1 MSVYMGIDWSQD
13 KHDIA
18 FMNAAGAII
27 ARLTISHQP
36 AGFRKLEATRKQLG
50 VEEADCLV
58 GLETAHNL
66 LIDYLWERGYSQ
78 VYVIP
83 PSVVKSSRGRYGNS
97 GAKDDRKDA
106 QLLADL
112 LRTDRARL
120 QPWRPDS
127 QLTRQIRAKVGFINS
142 VTHSSNRL
150 ANRLRAVLLR
160 YYPVALELFSG
171 LLVPTTLAFISAY
184 KRPQALAALSY
195 EEFAAFARQQ
205 GYTKRQGML
214 DCFARIQ
221 QSQLQASSETVAVY
235 QDEAQLLARQLRELI
250 ITKRK
255 LVKELKLLFDQH
267 PDQAIFASLPG
278 AGDFLAPA
286 LLAKFG
292 DDRERFPSAASV
304 QALAG
309 TCPVTKA
316 SGKSKRVVFRRACD
330 REFRQ
335 IAQQWA
341 RSSLRQSPW
350 AVAYWQQVRP
360 RCAGDHDAHR
370 RLANRWLAVLWK
382 LWFSRLPYDEAYHLQ
397 QRHLRSHP
405 RS

>member
-1 MSVYMGIDWSQD
+1 MSVFIGIDWSQE
-13 KHDIA
+13 KHDVA
-18 FMNAAGAII
+18 FMNTAGAII
-27 ARLTISHQP
+27 ARLTIPHK
-36 AGFRKLEATRKQLG
+36 ADGFRKLEATRQQL
-50 VEEADCLV
+50 EIAAEDCLV

-66 LIDYLWERGYSQ
+66 LVDYLWERGYSQ
-78 VYVIP
+78 VYIIP
-83 PSVVKSSRGRYGNS
+83 PAVVNSSRGRYGNS

-127 QLTRQIRAKVGFINS
+127 QLTRQIRAKVGFVNHL
-142 VTHSSNRL
+142 THAANRL

-160 YYPVALELFSG
+160 YYPAALELFSG
-171 LLVPTTLAFISAY
+171 LLTPTTLAFIGRY
-184 KRPQALAALSY
+184 HTPQALAALSY

-205 GYTKRQGML
+205 GYTRRQGLL
-214 DCFARIQ
+214 DCYARLQ
-221 QSQLQASSETVAVY
+221 RPQLQASPETVAAY

-250 ITKRK
+250 CTKRQV
-255 LVKELKLLFDQH
+255 VKELADLFKQH

-292 DDRERFPSAASV
+292 DDRERFPTAASV

-309 TCPVTKA
+309 TCPVTDA
-316 SGKSKRVVFRRACD
+316 SGKSRRVAFRRACD

-341 RSSLRQSPW
+341 RCSLRQSVF

-360 RCAGDHDAHR
+360 RCAGEHDAYR

-382 LWFSRLPYDEAYHLQ
+382 LWQSGEPYDEAYHLR
-397 QRHLRSHP
+397 QRRLRSQP
-405 RS
+405 RA